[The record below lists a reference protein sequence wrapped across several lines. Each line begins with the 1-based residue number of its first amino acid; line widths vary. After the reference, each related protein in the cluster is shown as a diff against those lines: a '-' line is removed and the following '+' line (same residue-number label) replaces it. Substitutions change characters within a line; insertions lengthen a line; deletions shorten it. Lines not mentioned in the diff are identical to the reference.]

1 MCCRFECI
9 RLWSVAQGFVVIP
22 WLQNRPPNK
31 LSRSW
36 TRTEDTLTFLSS
48 YTDHY
53 KQECNKHIFAHTS
66 PRKRHMYWTP
76 MYWMLVSRWLMWRCV
91 SGLCLDWTLVPLFCV
106 LHVLWLLEHP
116 DLPWGSKKI
125 PSLPSFIPLPN
136 HPRARQSTHGAT
148 SNYLLI
154 NPPIWSS
161 VLWPIYTSNHT
172 NQPCAHPSVRPSIH
186 GIGIFKKE
194 RALVFNCACV
204 LLNGQ

>member
-91 SGLCLDWTLVPLFCV
+91 SGLCLDWTLVHLFCV

-116 DLPWGSKKI
+116 DLPWSKKI
-125 PSLPSFIPLPN
+125 LLSLHSFLYPTTHVLISLLMVLRPTIYSSTLPSDLPSSD
-136 HPRARQSTHGAT
+136 PSTHLTIQTNRA
-148 SNYLLI
+148 LI
-154 NPPIWSS
+154 
-161 VLWPIYTSNHT
+161 
-172 NQPCAHPSVRPSIH
+172 HPSVRPSMESAYL
-186 GIGIFKKE
+186 KKN
-194 RALVFNCACV
+194 AL
-204 LLNGQ
+204 